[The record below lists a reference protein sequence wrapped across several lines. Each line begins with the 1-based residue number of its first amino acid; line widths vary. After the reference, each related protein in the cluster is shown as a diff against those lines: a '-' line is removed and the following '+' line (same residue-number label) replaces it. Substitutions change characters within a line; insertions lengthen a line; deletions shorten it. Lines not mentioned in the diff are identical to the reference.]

1 MRVGPHVLERTS
13 DRELSKFRNT
23 AIGFVFQS
31 FNLQPHLTAVENV
44 AMPLAFSG
52 VSRSKRRARAASVL
66 SDVGLGDRTKHLP
79 GQLSGGQRQRVA
91 IARALVNQPELI
103 IADEPT
109 GNLDSQRG
117 AEILDL
123 LVGAVRER
131 GATLMIITHDP
142 DVARRADGVLHVR
155 DGAVTGGAR

>member
-1 MRVGPHVLERTS
+1 MLERTS
-13 DRELSKFRNT
+13 DRDLSKFRNA

-31 FNLQPHLTAVENV
+31 FNLQNHLTALENV
-44 AMPLAFSG
+44 AMPLTFAG
-52 VSRSKRRARAASVL
+52 VSRSKRRAKAAEVL
-66 SDVGLGDRTKHLP
+66 ADVGLTDRSGHLP

-91 IARALVNQPELI
+91 IARALVNEPELI

-123 LVGAVRER
+123 LVGAVRQR
-131 GATLMIITHDP
+131 GATLLIITHDAE
-142 DVARRADGVLHVR
+142 VARRADGVLHVR